1 MWIVQ
6 LALRRPYTFV
16 VVALLIV
23 VMGAVTIARMPTDI
37 FPEVDIPV
45 AAVVWSVS
53 GLPAGEM
60 EHRVTTVSE
69 RAITSTVNDIEHI
82 ESQTVAGVSVIKVFF
97 HPGAKI
103 EGAIAQLTAQA
114 QSIVRVLP
122 PGIVPPDILQFSAT
136 RVPILQLSVG
146 GAGLP
151 EEQLFDYAMNFVRT
165 QLATIQGASVS
176 LPYGGKPRQIMVDLD
191 PAALRGKGL
200 AATDVVNAIVTQNL
214 ILPSGTAKIGDRE
227 YSVRVNSSPDTA
239 AALND
244 LPIRQTAGS
253 VTYIRDVAHVRDG
266 YAVQQNIVS
275 ENGGRSVL
283 LTVLKGEGAST
294 LAIVDRLKA
303 FLPTVQ
309 RMLPPELELKFLFDQ
324 SVFVRGALKGVLK
337 EGAIAAL
344 LTGTM
349 ILVFLGSWR
358 STLVVATS
366 IPLAILTS
374 VIVLGA
380 LGHSINLMTLG
391 GLALAVGILVDDA
404 TVEIENVHRNLALGT
419 PLRQAILDG
428 ARQIA
433 VPAFVSTLAIC
444 IVFVPITFLRGIV
457 AYLFTP
463 LALAVVLA
471 ILASYLL
478 SRTLVPTMVM
488 YLLPAEVEAERGG
501 AAPTRAPGPFA
512 RVHAAFERR
521 FERLR
526 AAYRDALAVCLGHRA
541 LVLVVFALF
550 VAGSLTLGTFVGQD
564 FFPPVDAGQIRLHVR
579 APAGTRIEETS
590 RAFAEVEASIR
601 RVVPVAETSLV
612 IHNIGLPFGRTNL
625 AYSDSSTLG
634 PADGEILVAL
644 APEHRPTAA
653 HIKELRRRL
662 HEEFPQLT
670 TFFAPADIVSQILN
684 FGSPSPI
691 DIQVMGH
698 DRAANEGLARRIA
711 ERLRRVPGAVDVH
724 VHQVTTAPELRVN
737 VDRTRAAQIG
747 LSQRD
752 VASTLLA
759 SLASSVDAAPNFWLN
774 PHNGV
779 SYRVA
784 VQTPPYRIDSVDALQ
799 AEPLVG
805 AGLAGPE
812 LLTNLASV
820 ERGTALAVANH
831 YNVQPVFNVFASVQD
846 RDLGGTARDI
856 RRALG
861 EFTPE
866 LPRGTS
872 IVMRGQ
878 VESMNAAFAGLAG
891 GLVFAVLLVYCLL
904 VVNFQSWLDPF
915 IIISALPGA
924 LAGIL
929 WALFLTQ
936 TTVNVPSLMGAIMS
950 IGVATSNSIL
960 LVSFANDQRRAGHD
974 AVAAA
979 LSAGFTRLRPV
990 LMTALA
996 MIAGMLPMAL
1006 GLGEGGEQNAPLG
1019 RAVIGGLAVA
1029 TFVTLFVVP
1038 VVYSVLR
1045 TRPPRE
1051 DDDATDPA
1059 ATAAAS

>member
-53 GLPAGEM
+53 GLPAEEM

-82 ESQTVAGVSVIKVFF
+82 ESQTVAGVSVIKIFF

-146 GAGLP
+146 SPALP

-214 ILPSGTAKIGDRE
+214 VLPSGTAKIGDRE
-227 YSVRVNSSPDTA
+227 YSVRLNSSPDAA

-244 LPIRQTAGS
+244 LPIKQSAGT

-294 LAIVDRLKA
+294 LAIVDRVKA

-349 ILVFLGSWR
+349 IIVFLGSWR

-366 IPLAILTS
+366 IPLAILSS

-433 VPAFVSTLAIC
+433 VPALVSTLSIC
-444 IVFVPITFLRGIV
+444 IVFVPIAFLRGIV
-457 AYLFTP
+457 AFLFTP

-471 ILASYLL
+471 ILASYFL

-488 YLLPAEVEAERGG
+488 YLLPAEVAAER
-501 AAPTRAPGPFA
+501 AAATPRRPGVFA
-512 RVHAAFERR
+512 RFHAGFERR
-521 FERLR
+521 FERMR
-526 AAYRDALAVCLGHRA
+526 EAYREALAVCLGHRA
-541 LVLVVFALF
+541 VVLVVFGVF
-550 VAGSLTLGTFVGQD
+550 VAGSLTLGAFVGQD

-590 RAFAEVEASIR
+590 RLFVEVEAAIR
-601 RVVPVAETSLV
+601 RVVPAAETSLV

-625 AYSDSSTLG
+625 AYSDSSTVG

-644 APEHRPTAA
+644 APEHRPTALYV
-653 HIKELRRRL
+653 KELRRRL
-662 HEEFPQLT
+662 HDEFPQLT

-691 DIQVMGH
+691 DIQIAGRDRTANH
-698 DRAANEGLARRIA
+698 DIARRIA
-711 ERLRRVPGAVDVH
+711 SRLTRVPGAVDVH
-724 VHQVTTAPELRVN
+724 LHQVMTAPELRVN

-784 VQTPPYRIDSVDALQ
+784 VQTPPYRIDSIDALQ
-799 AEPLVG
+799 AEPIVG

-820 ERGTALAVANH
+820 ERGSAVAVANH

-846 RDLGGTARDI
+846 RDLGGTAKDI
-856 RRALG
+856 RRALA

-872 IVMRGQ
+872 LVMRGQ

-904 VVNFQSWLDPF
+904 VVNFQSWVDPL

-936 TTVNVPSLMGAIMS
+936 TTINVPSLMGAIMS

-960 LVSFANDQRRAGHD
+960 LVTFANDQRRAGHD
-974 AVAAA
+974 AVTAA

-996 MIAGMLPMAL
+996 MIVGMLPMAL

-1045 TRPPRE
+1045 ARPPRE
-1051 DDDATDPA
+1051 SDDATDPA
-1059 ATAAAS
+1059 ATATAS